1 MIKDV
6 NGEKVKEKSEMERK
20 VENIENGE
28 KEEMKVWR
36 KKKEE
41 EIKVKIDEMKNEKG
55 KRGRK

>member
-1 MIKDV
+1 
-6 NGEKVKEKSEMERK
+6 MERK